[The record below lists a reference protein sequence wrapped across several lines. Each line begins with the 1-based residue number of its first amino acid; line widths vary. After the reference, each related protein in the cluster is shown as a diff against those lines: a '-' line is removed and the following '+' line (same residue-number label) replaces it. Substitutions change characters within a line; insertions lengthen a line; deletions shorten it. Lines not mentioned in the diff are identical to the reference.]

1 MGPRRTDVIL
11 AAAVTAS
18 LAIIIALAQTDS
30 EAAPRPLPYVF
41 ACGFGAVLLLRRA
54 LPKTVVVLSV
64 LGTFAYYSL
73 DLTPI
78 GVALPVVVAL
88 YSAAEVELT
97 RFAVGAGAVVFV
109 VSTGFRIR
117 DDSLPLGRLLGAE
130 SISTLALIAAAITL
144 GYAMATHRRFLA
156 QQETLLRL
164 QDERLTEESDLRI
177 QSERLQLSRDLHD
190 TLGHKLSVISLHA
203 NVGIEALERDRTEDP
218 MGGSANDRAYDDST
232 AAEAL
237 ERVHDEAAES
247 LTDLRAMVR
256 LLRTGD
262 GSTRMN
268 LGVEGIE
275 TLLDQ
280 ARAAGLSVES
290 SIGLSPGQLPS
301 PVESVVFRIV
311 QEGITNVLRHSSAT
325 SVSVDVRLG
334 DHEVMVAMTD
344 DGVGTGV
351 GAADQTAAGAVV
363 GTQRKGV
370 TTVERNGSGHGLQGM
385 GERVRLLGGDLST
398 HSAEGEG
405 FELRATVPRSLP
417 Q

>member
-1 MGPRRTDVIL
+1 MGPRRTEVIL

-18 LAIIIALAQTDS
+18 LAIIIALAQTDP
-30 EAAPRPLPYVF
+30 EAAPRPLSYVF
-41 ACGFGAVLLLRRA
+41 AFGFGVVLLLRRA

-88 YSAAEVELT
+88 YSAAEVGLT

-144 GYAMATHRRFLA
+144 GYAMATHRRFLS

-164 QDERLTEESDLRI
+164 QDERLTEEADLRI

-203 NVGIEALERDRTEDP
+203 NVGIEALERERTEDRRT
-218 MGGSANDRAYDDST
+218 NT

-237 ERVHDEAAES
+237 ARVHDEAAES

-262 GSTRMN
+262 GSTRMS

-280 ARAAGLSVES
+280 ARAAGLIVES

-334 DHEVMVAMTD
+334 DHEVMVAMAD
-344 DGVGTGV
+344 NGVGL
-351 GAADQTAAGAVV
+351 GAVDQTAAGAGV
-363 GTQRKGV
+363 GVGAERKGV
-370 TTVERNGSGHGLQGM
+370 STVERNVGGHGLQGM

-398 HSAEGEG
+398 HSREGEG

-417 Q
+417 E

>member
-1 MGPRRTDVIL
+1 MGPRRTEVIL
-11 AAAVTAS
+11 AAAVMLS
-18 LAIIIALAQTDS
+18 LAIIIALAQTDP
-30 EAAPRPLPYVF
+30 EAAPRPLSYVF
-41 ACGFGAVLLLRRA
+41 AFGFGAVLPLRRA
-54 LPKTVVVLSV
+54 LPKTVVILSV
-64 LGTFAYYSL
+64 LGTFAYYTL

-88 YSAAEVELT
+88 YSAAEVGLT
-97 RFAVGAGAVVFV
+97 RFSVGAGAVVFV

-164 QDERLTEESDLRI
+164 QDERLTEEADLRI

-203 NVGIEALERDRTEDP
+203 NVGIEALERTRPEDRRRNASE
-218 MGGSANDRAYDDST
+218 DST
-232 AAEAL
+232 AAAAL
-237 ERVHDEAAES
+237 ERVHDEAAKS

-290 SIGLSPGQLPS
+290 SIGLLPGQLPS

-334 DHEVMVAMTD
+334 DHEVMVAMAD
-344 DGVGTGV
+344 DGVGAGV
-351 GAADQTAAGAVV
+351 GAVDQTAAGAEARP
-363 GTQRKGV
+363 GRKGV
-370 TTVERNGSGHGLQGM
+370 STVERNVGGHGLQGM

-398 HSAEGEG
+398 HGREGEG

-417 Q
+417 E